1 MAKTAPPPSSA
12 VVRITDQAQLA
23 DAVRDAHASETA
35 LFPCGGNTQPNFGLR
50 PTRSGKTLDLAG
62 LSRPVDYPARDMTI
76 TAEAGMTL
84 AALAETLAQA
94 GQRLP
99 VDVPRAAQATLG
111 GAIATNASGPRR
123 YGNGTLR
130 DYVIGI
136 SAVDGRGV
144 AFKAGGRV
152 VKNVAGYDLCKLLI
166 GSLGTLAVVS
176 QVTLKVKPTPEA
188 SAFVACDLT
197 DFAAAEARLAAL
209 VTSRTTSAAI
219 ELLAG
224 PAWQNDLA
232 LGEIAGGAVAR
243 LVVGLEGTR
252 EEIAWMAPQLLREWE
267 GKPSPRAVADAEVA
281 ALWARLVE
289 FSNPRDAASASGPII
304 LKAGVLPGQT
314 TRFVS
319 ALRESVPDASI
330 QAHAGNGIVVARW
343 PVKPDRDVAKLII
356 QRLQP
361 LAQSCGGQVVVLSYP
376 GGLDLTRQAVWG
388 GASESLAM
396 MRSVKNQFDPKGIL
410 NPGRF
415 VY

>member
-1 MAKTAPPPSSA
+1 LAKSAPLPTSP
-12 VVRITDQAQLA
+12 VVRIADQAQLA
-23 DAVRDAHASETA
+23 DAVRDAHASDTA
-35 LFPCGGNTQPNFGLR
+35 IFPRGGGTQPNFGLR
-50 PTRSGKTLDLAG
+50 PTRSGKILDLSG
-62 LSRPVDYPARDMTI
+62 LSRPIDYPARDMTI
-76 TAEAGMTL
+76 TVEAGMTL
-84 AALAETLAQA
+84 AAVAETLAPE

-99 VDVPRAAQATLG
+99 VDVARAGQATLG

-176 QVTLKVKPTPEA
+176 QVTLKVKPVPEA
-188 SAFVACDLT
+188 SAFVACDLA
-197 DFAAAEARLAAL
+197 DFAAAEVRLAAL
-209 VTSRTTSAAI
+209 VTSRTTPAAI

-224 PAWQNDLA
+224 PEWQSDPA
-232 LGEIAGGAVAR
+232 LGDIAPGAAAR

-252 EEIAWMAPQLLREWE
+252 EEVAWMTPQLLREWE
-267 GKPSPRAVADAEVA
+267 GKPAPRVVAEAEVA
-281 ALWARLVE
+281 ALWSRLVE
-289 FSNPRDAASASGPII
+289 FSNPLGAASPAGPII
-304 LKAGVLPGQT
+304 VKAGILPGQT

-319 ALRESVPDASI
+319 ALRELVPDASI
-330 QAHAGNGIVVARW
+330 QAHAGNGSVVARW
-343 PVKPDRDVAKLII
+343 PMKADQDVAKVII

-361 LAQSCGGQVVVLSYP
+361 LAQSCGGHIVVLSYP
-376 GGLDLTRQAVWG
+376 EGLDLTRQAVWG
-388 GASESLAM
+388 GASESLSM
-396 MRSVKNQFDPKGIL
+396 MRAVKEQFDPKGIL